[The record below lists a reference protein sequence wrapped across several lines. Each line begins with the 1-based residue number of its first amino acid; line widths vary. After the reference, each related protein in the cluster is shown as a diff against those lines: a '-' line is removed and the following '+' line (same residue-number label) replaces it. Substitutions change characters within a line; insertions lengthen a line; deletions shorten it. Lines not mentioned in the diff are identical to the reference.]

1 MVYKYIDI
9 VGVSSEGITEAVNDA
24 VVEAA
29 KWVKSFRWAEVGRV
43 TLRIEDQKIELN
55 PYLRITY
62 SINKVRNEFLNRIDY
77 NKIGVTR

>member
-29 KWVKSFRWAEVGRV
+29 K
-43 TLRIEDQKIELN
+43 
-55 PYLRITY
+55 
-62 SINKVRNEFLNRIDY
+62 
-77 NKIGVTR
+77 